1 MRALLSPRPAG
12 ALDATVHY
20 LVDTTEGPVGVVDG
34 WVLDG
39 QGRPRALV
47 VAQSWL
53 GRKRFSVPIREVAS
67 IDHRERRVVIEA
79 GAAPLER
86 SGLVQ
91 RLLDH
96 PSPHEGEEPA
106 RAGTDP
112 VRGRPVLCG
121 VAADDR
127 APSVVAVAASLAGR
141 LGSRLVVVHVTPDTI
156 PPGVSTAPW
165 GQARLREA
173 EREDGEQL
181 LDSLLARAG
190 VRAGAGRIVTSGR
203 AADTLEQLAVRE
215 RARLVVV
222 GRSGRRALGGSVS
235 RRLAGRAPCPVVVV
249 PPGIEAAEL
258 AEEGDA
264 LEAGAVPWRWP
275 TLSR

>member
-1 MRALLSPRPAG
+1 MPALLSPRPAG

-39 QGRPRALV
+39 RGRPTALV

-53 GRKRFSVPIREVAS
+53 GRKRFSVPVREVAS

-86 SGLVQ
+86 RGLLQ
-91 RLLDH
+91 RLLEH
-96 PSPHEGEEPA
+96 PSPHEDEEPA
-106 RAGTDP
+106 GAGTDR

-127 APSVVAVAASLAGR
+127 APTVAASLAGSLR
-141 LGSRLVVVHVTPDTI
+141 SRLVVVHVTPDTI
-156 PPGVSTAPW
+156 PPGVSAAPW

-173 EREDGEQL
+173 EHEDGEQL

-190 VRAGAGRIVTSGR
+190 VRADVGRIVTSGR

-215 RARLVVV
+215 RARLLVV
-222 GRSGRRALGGSVS
+222 GCSSRRALGGSVS

-264 LEAGAVPWRWP
+264 LEAGAVRRRWP
-275 TLSR
+275 AHSR